1 MAQVSSF
8 STHHLD
14 IIHDTAYDYYG
25 NMVASGSSDQKISV
39 LEKDGDSWSI
49 NDNWKAH
56 DAAILKV
63 SWSHPEY
70 GKVLASCGMD
80 KTVRIWQENSSEKK
94 GNGRRWVEKC
104 RMVEARGPVQDV
116 QFAPQF
122 LGLKIVFLKFIIIGM
137 RRYFWY
143 FKNIRGIRYDFFN
156 RLDSNGIPLNFN

>member
-14 IIHDTAYDYYG
+14 IIHDTSYDYYG

-39 LEKDGDSWSI
+39 LEKDGDSWLI

-80 KTVRIWQENSSEKK
+80 KTVRIWQENSLEKK
-94 GNGRRWVEKC
+94 GNGRRWAEKC
-104 RMVEARGPVQDV
+104 RMVEARAPVQDV

-122 LGLKIVFLKFIIIGM
+122 LGLKIVTLNSYKVIGM
-137 RRYFWY
+137 RRCFWY
-143 FKNIRGIRYDFFN
+143 SKNIRSIRYNLFN
-156 RLDSNGIPLNFN
+156 